1 MPQQMAFQEDAFQPD
16 AFQTRFITMHG
27 DVTIDGV
34 EIVGVHSIAYE
45 DLVSEGL
52 PIQVK
57 RRYVEDS
64 VTISGEEVGRVTVE
78 WEDRVS
84 DITPGCRI
92 MRVLSAVRVIE

>member
-1 MPQQMAFQEDAFQPD
+1 MAQRMAFQEDAFQPD
-16 AFQTRFITMHG
+16 TFQTRLITMHG

-45 DLVSEGL
+45 DLISEGL

-92 MRVLSAVRVIE
+92 MRVLGAVRVVE